1 MFCIKCGSKLND
13 GDKFCTYCGSAVEVA
28 KQENDVTAV
37 VEEVAKEVVV
47 ESSAQP
53 EEPVRKKIHGLGLAG
68 FIVSVASFIF
78 SGTPL
83 LIPSLIVGLILSAV
97 AMKKFNKEKHKLKGF
112 AIAGLVISIVAL
124 SIFLFA
130 IMIVACSAVILA
142 L

>member
-1 MFCIKCGSKLND
+1 MFCNKCGSKLNEK
-13 GDKFCTYCGSAVEVA
+13 DKFCTYCGSPVEQEKKEDNVA
-28 KQENDVTAV
+28 EIVADV
-37 VEEVAKEVVV
+37 VEEVNV
-47 ESSAQP
+47 ETSTQQ
-53 EEPVRKKIHGLGLAG
+53 EEPVRKKVHGLGLAG
-68 FIVSVASFIF
+68 FIVTLASFVF
-78 SGTPL
+78 TGTPL

-112 AIAGLVISIVAL
+112 AIAGLVVSIVSI